1 MVNTYIK
8 NQGITK
14 TIIHDNNH
22 NHINQIK
29 WDADYN
35 GDIANLSVD
44 TNTDGNRKHFD
55 FSLDNQDLANILN
68 IQSVNIP
75 IDKRLKMDFQ
85 ESYYNAEPLYIEL
98 PTTKFKARKPEYRQ
112 ENNITRISSPL
123 NGEELIIPLT
133 INEINRNS
141 STLKH
146 HKKHKKHRRPK
157 SHITHR
163 VYKKN
168 KSTSS
173 KHRSK
178 PKPRNRTSGRKTTSA
193 INLF

>member
-29 WDADYN
+29 WDADYD

-44 TNTDGNRKHFD
+44 TNTDGKRKHFD

-68 IQSVNIP
+68 IQSVNMP

-85 ESYYNAEPLYIEL
+85 EPYYNTESLYIEL
-98 PTTKFKARKPEYRQ
+98 PTPKIESRKPEYHEKDIVR
-112 ENNITRISSPL
+112 RISSPL
-123 NGEELIIPLT
+123 SGEELIIPLT

-141 STLKH
+141 LTLKH

-178 PKPRNRTSGRKTTSA
+178 SKTRNRTSGRKTTSA